1 MPPVKRR
8 IQKVRKMHTRKDL
21 IEEIAAAVHSEDF
34 PRFEKIVAPLIDF
47 TNAGGITPPVV
58 TDPFLAA
65 LLEDYIDFDGSS
77 SYAYNDLLANPDEYT
92 FCEFVDRHVTPSP
105 IPDFEEWGW
114 ESTGERYGNRRDRQE
129 LKLGFFADQRE
140 EDLYEEHMELIEEL
154 WFKYEEDCR
163 EAQQK
168 EWLREIFGEIVK
180 DYKAE

>member
-1 MPPVKRR
+1 
-8 IQKVRKMHTRKDL
+8 MHTRKDL

-105 IPDFEEWGW
+105 VPDFREWEEY
-114 ESTGERYGNRRDRQE
+114 EFE
-129 LKLGFFADQRE
+129 AHRE
-140 EDLYEEHMELIEEL
+140 FIAEL
-154 WFKYEEDCR
+154 WDWYALDYS
-163 EAQQK
+163 EAKEK
-168 EWLREIFGEIVK
+168 EWLEKIFGEIVK